1 MQVHLTLKSSNTKTG
16 AIPVSTTS
24 KHSCPDT
31 CSFKKGGC
39 YALDYHL
46 NMHWNKVT
54 NEERGTDWKT
64 FCNTIAGFK
73 PGTLWRHNQAGDLP
87 GQNNLIDTDK
97 LQQLVTAN
105 SGKNGFTYT
114 HYPIDQGSNL
124 AAIKAANAAGFTI
137 NISTEDLKGADQ
149 VYNMG
154 LPSTVVLSKDPGTST
169 FKSPAGNTIAVC
181 PAQLK
186 DDVSC
191 KTCQLCQKSERKV
204 IVGFIAHGSSK
215 AKVIKILQ
223 VKG

>member
-16 AIPVSTTS
+16 AIPVSTTE
-24 KHSCPDT
+24 KNSCPDT

-46 NMHWNKVT
+46 NMHWNKVSDKS
-54 NEERGTDWKT
+54 RGTNWDD
-64 FCNTIAGFK
+64 FCKAIAGFK
-73 PGTLWRHNQAGDLP
+73 PDTLWRHNQAGDLP
-87 GQNNLIDTDK
+87 GSNSIIDSAK
-97 LQQLVTAN
+97 LDQLVQAN

-114 HYPIDQGSNL
+114 HYPIDNSNNL

-137 NISTEDLKGADQ
+137 NISTEDIKAADQ
-149 VYNMG
+149 AYNLG
-154 LPSTVVLSKDPGTST
+154 LPSTVVLSTKPSSNT
-169 FKSPAGNTIAVC
+169 FKTPEGNTIAVC

-186 DDVSC
+186 DNISC
-191 KTCQLCQKSERKV
+191 KTCALCQKVDRKV

>member
-16 AIPVSTTS
+16 AIPVSTTE
-24 KHSCPDT
+24 KNSCPDT

-39 YALDYHL
+39 YGLDYHL
-46 NMHWNKVT
+46 NMHWNKVSDKS
-54 NEERGTDWKT
+54 RGTNWNE
-64 FCNTIAGFK
+64 FCDAIAKFK
-73 PGTLWRHNQAGDLP
+73 PDTLWRHNQAGDLP
-87 GQNNLIDTDK
+87 GADNLIDAAK
-97 LQQLVTAN
+97 LDQLVQAN

-114 HYPIDQGSNL
+114 HYPIDNGSNL
-124 AAIKAANAAGFTI
+124 AAIKAANEAGFTI
-137 NISTEDLKGADQ
+137 NISTEDIKAADNA
-149 VYNMG
+149 YNLG
-154 LPSTVVLSKDPGTST
+154 LPSTVVLSVKPSSNT
-169 FKSPAGNTIAVC
+169 FKTPAGNTIAVC

-191 KTCQLCQKSERKV
+191 KTCQLCQKSARKV

>member
-1 MQVHLTLKSSNTKTG
+1 MQVHLTLKSSNSKTG

-54 NEERGTDWKT
+54 NEERGTNWQE
-64 FCNTIAGFK
+64 FCKTIAGFK
-73 PGTLWRHNQAGDLP
+73 PDTLWRHNQAGDLP

-97 LQQLVTAN
+97 LQQLVAAN
-105 SGKNGFTYT
+105 KGKNGFTYT
-114 HYPIDQGSNL
+114 HYPLDQGNNL

-137 NISTEDLKGADQ
+137 NISTENIPAADQ
-149 VYNMG
+149 AYNLG
-154 LPSTVVLSKDPGTST
+154 LPSTVVLSSDPGTST
-169 FKSPAGNTIAVC
+169 FKTPAGNTIAVC

-191 KTCQLCQKSERKV
+191 KTCALCQKVDRKV

>member
-24 KHSCPDT
+24 KHSCPPI
-31 CSFKKGGC
+31 CPFKEAGC

-54 NEERGTDWKT
+54 NKERGTTWSE
-64 FCNTIAGFK
+64 FCDTIAAFK
-73 PGTLWRHNQAGDLP
+73 PDTLWRHNQAGDLP

-97 LQQLVTAN
+97 LDQLVAAN

-114 HYPIDQGSNL
+114 HYPIENRANL
-124 AAIKAANAAGFTI
+124 AAIQSANAAGFTI
-137 NISTEDLKGADQ
+137 NISTQDLTAADNA
-149 VYNMG
+149 YNLG
-154 LPSTVVLSKDPGTST
+154 LPTTVVLSSNPGAST
-169 FKSPAGNTIAVC
+169 FKSPGGNTIAVC

-191 KTCQLCQKSERKV
+191 KTCQLCQKSKRKV

-215 AKVIKILQ
+215 AKVIKILA
-223 VKG
+223 VRG

>member
-1 MQVHLTLKSSNTKTG
+1 MQVHLTLKSSNSKTG

-54 NEERGTDWKT
+54 NEERGTNWQT

-73 PGTLWRHNQAGDLP
+73 PDTLWRHNQAGDLP

-97 LQQLVTAN
+97 LQQLVEAN

-114 HYPIDQGSNL
+114 HYPLDQGNNL

-137 NISTEDLKGADQ
+137 NISTENIPAADQ
-149 VYNMG
+149 AYNLG
-154 LPSTVVLSKDPGTST
+154 LPSTVVLSSDPGTST
-169 FKSPAGNTIAVC
+169 FKTPAGNTIAVC

-191 KTCQLCQKSERKV
+191 KTCALCQKVDRKV

>member
-1 MQVHLTLKSSNTKTG
+1 MQVHLTLKSSNSKTG

-54 NEERGTDWKT
+54 NKERGTNWSE
-64 FCNTIAGFK
+64 FCKTIAGFK
-73 PGTLWRHNQAGDLP
+73 PDTLWRHNQAGDLP

-97 LQQLVTAN
+97 LQQLVEAN
-105 SGKNGFTYT
+105 SGKHGFTYT
-114 HYPIDQGSNL
+114 HYPLDQGNNL

-137 NISTEDLKGADQ
+137 NISTENIPAADQ
-149 VYNMG
+149 AYNLG
-154 LPSTVVLSKDPGTST
+154 LPSTVVLSSDPGTST
-169 FKSPAGNTIAVC
+169 FKTPAGNTIAVC

-191 KTCQLCQKSERKV
+191 KTCALCQKVDRKV